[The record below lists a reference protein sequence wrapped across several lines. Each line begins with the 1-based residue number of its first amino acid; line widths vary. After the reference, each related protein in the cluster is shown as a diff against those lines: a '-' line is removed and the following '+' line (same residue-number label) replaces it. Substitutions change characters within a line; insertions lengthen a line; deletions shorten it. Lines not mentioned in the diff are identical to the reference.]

1 MATYTK
7 FQQFV
12 EDLAHGVHNF
22 DSNTI
27 KVALSNASN
36 APSASADAVLG
47 DITTVSTANLDG
59 VTLTKGS
66 SGQTTG
72 TYKYVPNDL
81 TMTASGAVGPFRYVI
96 IYNDTAA
103 NDELIACSTTAL
115 KSRLQVATRSN
126 STSAQNCLAWRNRG
140 GYETA
145 LALGWGGIRVVSEV
159 I

>member
-7 FQQFV
+7 FQCFV

-22 DSNTI
+22 DSDTI

-36 APSASADAVLG
+36 APSASAHVKLA
-47 DITTVSTANLDG
+47 DITTVSTANLG
-59 VTLTKGS
+59 SVTLTKSS

-81 TMTASGAVGPFRYVI
+81 TMTASGAVPAFRYVI

-103 NDELIACSTTAL
+103 NKELICYFDYGT
-115 KSRLQVATRSN
+115 QVT
-126 STSAQNCLAWRNRG
+126 LASG
-140 GYETA
+140 DTFKLDFGSELFS
-145 LALGWGGIRVVSEV
+145 LA
-159 I
+159 

>member
-22 DSNTI
+22 DSDTI

-36 APSASADAVLG
+36 APSASAHVKLA
-47 DITTVSTANLDG
+47 DITTIAVTNLDG

-81 TMTASGAVGPFRYVI
+81 TMTATGNVPAFQYVI

-103 NDELIACSTTAL
+103 NDPLIC
-115 KSRLQVATRSN
+115 
-126 STSAQNCLAWRNRG
+126 WYDYG
-140 GYETA
+140 
-145 LALGWGGIRVVSEV
+145 SEV
-159 I
+159 TLASGDTFKLDFGTELFSLT